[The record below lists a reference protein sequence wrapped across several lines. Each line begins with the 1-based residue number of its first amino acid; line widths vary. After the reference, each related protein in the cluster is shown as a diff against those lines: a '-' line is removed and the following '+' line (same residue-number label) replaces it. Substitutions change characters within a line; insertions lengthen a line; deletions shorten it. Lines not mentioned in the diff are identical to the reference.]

1 MDGHAV
7 SIRAR
12 FKLIAQ
18 TQLEIAL
25 VPEIRVIQF
34 ADFFRAFFNQHTFFK
49 VEQIRRLAADFFPP
63 TIKVAGGNNV
73 MANTLVIKL
82 KQGIVIH
89 QDIAAARF
97 VLKFLDFRTQF

>member
-1 MDGHAV
+1 
-7 SIRAR
+7 
-12 FKLIAQ
+12 
-18 TQLEIAL
+18 
-25 VPEIRVIQF
+25 
-34 ADFFRAFFNQHTFFK
+34 
-49 VEQIRRLAADFFPP
+49 
-63 TIKVAGGNNV
+63 